1 MNTIICYNA
10 EDDAVH
16 TLERISDE
24 SLNAVLADL
33 KEDYASFVVF
43 TSNEPSPFVT
53 DIRLVIPG
61 GLN

>member
-16 TLERISDE
+16 TLERIPDA
-24 SLNAVLADL
+24 SLDATLADL
-33 KEDYASFVVF
+33 KEDYAAFVVF
-43 TSNEPSPFVT
+43 TTHAPSPIIT
-53 DIRLVIPG
+53 DLRMIIPG

>member
-16 TLERISDE
+16 TLERIPDA
-24 SLNAVLADL
+24 SLDATLADL
-33 KEDYASFVVF
+33 KEDYAAFVVLQ
-43 TSNEPSPFVT
+43 PSPFVT
-53 DIRLVIPG
+53 NLRLVIPG

>member
-16 TLERISDE
+16 TLERIPDA
-24 SLNAVLADL
+24 SLDATLADL
-33 KEDYASFVVF
+33 KEDYAAFVVF
-43 TSNEPSPFVT
+43 TTHKPSPFVT
-53 DIRLVIPG
+53 DLRLVIPG